1 MLSRGKTPTGEP
13 HTVSHPKLR
22 ALHRAERLAV
32 TWSAVAVVGCSM
44 AVSGCGSARVVT
56 GRTTTPATASRVPV
70 AQTSTTVTETATTA
84 PPNNTPSAASQQ
96 PSGGLLTRRQVKAA
110 EAAGAAIIADCN
122 AQYAGTET
130 YAQGSAA
137 VNATFVLQA
146 AYEREANTPY
156 PNFIKRGAK
165 P

>member
-1 MLSRGKTPTGEP
+1 
-13 HTVSHPKLR
+13 
-22 ALHRAERLAV
+22 
-32 TWSAVAVVGCSM
+32 
-44 AVSGCGSARVVT
+44 
-56 GRTTTPATASRVPV
+56 
-70 AQTSTTVTETATTA
+70 VTETATTA

-165 P
+165 PETIGGVVLRAAFAGCPDGVEQDQLKADLGVQ

>member
-56 GRTTTPATASRVPV
+56 GRTTNSGHRVESPGSSDKHDGDRNGDDRTAEQH
-70 AQTSTTVTETATTA
+70 AK
-84 PPNNTPSAASQQ
+84 
-96 PSGGLLTRRQVKAA
+96 RR
-110 EAAGAAIIADCN
+110 
-122 AQYAGTET
+122 
-130 YAQGSAA
+130 
-137 VNATFVLQA
+137 
-146 AYEREANTPY
+146 
-156 PNFIKRGAK
+156 
-165 P
+165 